1 VILISFF
8 NTHLKHS
15 TIQPTIQQFFKE
27 PKEEP
32 FGMHTIIK
40 DPNAHLISVAQIE
53 SKSAEGFDLLGFV
66 GTD

>member
-1 VILISFF
+1 
-8 NTHLKHS
+8 
-15 TIQPTIQQFFKE
+15 
-27 PKEEP
+27 
-32 FGMHTIIK
+32 MHTIIK

>member
-8 NTHLKHS
+8 NTHLKH
-15 TIQPTIQQFFKE
+15 PTIQQFFKE

-32 FGMHTIIK
+32 FGKHTIVK
-40 DPNAHLISVAQIE
+40 DPNVHLISVAQIE
-53 SKSAEGFDLLGFV
+53 SKSAEGFDLLGFI

>member
-8 NTHLKHS
+8 NTHLKH
-15 TIQPTIQQFFKE
+15 PMIQQFFKE

-32 FGMHTIIK
+32 FGKHTIVK

-53 SKSAEGFDLLGFV
+53 LKSAEGFGLLGFI